1 MNTRNFTKASGFSL
15 IELMVVIAI
24 VALLAAVA
32 VPSYKSYISRSNAAE
47 VNSLIGA
54 QLDAW
59 AVAQDTGAG
68 YVPLTS
74 VIGQYISSTTDNGS
88 GVTFE
93 LNQGNAANLDAAL
106 PTPTYI
112 IFTGTGGGSLPYTWS
127 CQVSSAT
134 TFTAVTGYPTNG
146 IIFGDC

>member
-32 VPSYKSYISRSNAAE
+32 VPSYKSYINRSNAAE

-59 AVAQDTGAG
+59 AVAQDTGATYAPPTG
-68 YVPLTS
+68 GL
-74 VIGQYISSTTDNGS
+74 GQYIS
-88 GVTFE
+88 GVTGTGPIVFT
-93 LNQGNAANLDAAL
+93 LGTLAANLDTSLASGD
-106 PTPTYI
+106 TIT
-112 IFTGTGGGSLPYTWS
+112 FTGSGGGSLPYTWI
-127 CQVSSAT
+127 CAVSAASNA
-134 TFTAVTGYPTNG
+134 YPTNG
-146 IIFGDC
+146 IVFGEC